1 MAKSV
6 DELWIGRRR
15 ASQFIRVAGIILA
28 LTVGFWAGFGLRQY
42 QENVNLN
49 VQERRYL
56 EIVDALGSCGGKKIP
71 NARRVSEK

>member
-6 DELWIGRRR
+6 NELWIDRRR
-15 ASQFIRVAGIILA
+15 ASQLFRVVGIIFA

-42 QENVNLN
+42 QEGVNLN

-56 EIVDALGSCGGKKIP
+56 EIVDALGSCGEKKP
-71 NARRVSEK
+71 TNVRRVSKK